1 MVPKRVEA
9 TGGIHREE
17 KVKKKPYV
25 TREEFAAALEA
36 NNKRQGF
43 ESWYLQHALSRGWQ
57 TFRHL
62 PVGTGTERLLDV
74 GGMGGLFA
82 PAYFDLFGY
91 GSVSVLG
98 NDAPA
103 SGRVTIERQS
113 GPCEMAA
120 VQCDIEKD
128 VWPFPDGT
136 FDAIVC
142 TEVLEHL
149 LFDPL
154 FAVSEMCRVLK
165 PGGGVL
171 ITVPNTCSD
180 ECLLWLLN
188 DMQPCSLRFYNTK
201 VVRTG
206 RKDVDAIANM
216 GHFHEYTRREMECL
230 LEAAGFGIE
239 EIGSFSTH
247 PLHMAT
253 FKLRLLLRI
262 VRMLFPRARRLP
274 GTNLC
279 VFARKKAYCPLE
291 QNANRY
297 PEPLYHSID

>member
-1 MVPKRVEA
+1 MRKNGTITP
-9 TGGIHREE
+9 
-17 KVKKKPYV
+17 
-25 TREEFAAALEA
+25 EEFYETLTA
-36 NNKRQGF
+36 NNRRQGF
-43 ESWYLQHALSRGWQ
+43 EPWYLNHALPRGWQ

-62 PVGTGTERLLDV
+62 PSGTGTEHLLDV

-91 GSVSVLG
+91 GKVTVLG

-103 SGRVTIERQS
+103 SGCVTIERKD
-113 GPCEMAA
+113 GPCEMEA

-128 VWPFPDGT
+128 AWPFPDAT

-149 LFDPL
+149 LFDPM
-154 FAVSEMCRVLK
+154 FAASEMCRVLK
-165 PGGGVL
+165 RGGRVL

-201 VVRTG
+201 VVRSG
-206 RKDVDAIANM
+206 RKDVEAIANM
-216 GHFHEYTRREMECL
+216 GHFHEYTRRDMECL
-230 LEAAGFGIE
+230 LEAAGFEIE

-247 PLHMAT
+247 PLHMVT
-253 FKLRLLLRI
+253 FKLRLLLQI
-262 VRMLFPRARRLP
+262 VRFLFPRARRLP
-274 GTNLC
+274 GTNLF
-279 VFARKKAYCPLE
+279 VLARKKDYCPLE
-291 QNANRY
+291 KNGNRY
-297 PEPLYHSID
+297 PEPLYHLIG